1 MVPRIPKRYLWQYSY
16 GSVQP
21 RFSLELKDTFS
32 NLLLSKLQE
41 DKIEDSNSTPD
52 KFGSLADVTKVE
64 NTGSKLENKYIEDI
78 NNDRDNAMNV
88 GVPAS
93 NNLDA
98 EDNSNAVEIVER
110 LVAAS
115 AEVEDGNV
123 VNDAA
128 VSDTKTVSDRCV

>member
-1 MVPRIPKRYLWQYSY
+1 M
-16 GSVQP
+16 
-21 RFSLELKDTFS
+21 
-32 NLLLSKLQE
+32 
-41 DKIEDSNSTPD
+41 
-52 KFGSLADVTKVE
+52 TKVE

-78 NNDRDNAMNV
+78 NNNRDNAVNV